1 MSPRSHTAQHFQV
14 LPCLDPYRT
23 PAAKDRAKRG
33 MFDLDAHGPGVKPHR
48 LRVATPQGE
57 GDLDVQFTAVGAT
70 EEPDVAGH
78 GQVRGGRWTPARMT
92 SMCLNLG
99 AVANAARRAVRSF
112 VWRCP
117 R

>member
-1 MSPRSHTAQHFQV
+1 MRMAPVLSRTDFASQPRKGKAISTYNS
-14 LPCLDPYRT
+14 LRW
-23 PAAKDRAKRG
+23 
-33 MFDLDAHGPGVKPHR
+33 GPPKS
-48 LRVATPQGE
+48 LMWQATGK
-57 GDLDVQFTAVGAT
+57 F
-70 EEPDVAGH
+70 
-78 GQVRGGRWTPARMT
+78 RGGRWTPARMT